1 MISTSPRPSPF
12 TPGRRVVASHPLRRG
27 MLVAV
32 EFAGRSGYDYV
43 ANRAV
48 TLKTRTGGFAGE
60 FGLVSDG
67 VAANG
72 AEYNSPR
79 LGGLTANGDLTV
91 AWSGANISG
100 TGSLLTLSDGSAS
113 GIGVMANKV
122 QRNSSGATIASYT
135 ATVAPSH
142 YVYTQLGG
150 AVSIYAAGKSTPI
163 ATAAAPGLD
172 SVTLTRI
179 WVHKNTYLSGSQAS
193 AAGCLLNRVYVWNRA
208 LSAAEAVEWMV
219 NYHRLYS
226 GSPLQR
232 QAILSGAAPSSA
244 PPWMID
250 GDFPSYGYV
259 EA

>member
-1 MISTSPRPSPF
+1 MISTSSRPSPF

-32 EFAGRSGYDYV
+32 EFAGGAGWDYV
-43 ANRAV
+43 ANKAV
-48 TLKTRTGGFAGE
+48 TLKTRTGGFGGE

-67 VAANG
+67 VDTKG

-79 LGGLTANGDLTV
+79 LGGLSSGGNLTV
-91 AWSGANISG
+91 AWFGAKISG
-100 TGSLLTLSDGSAS
+100 TGSLVTLSDGSPS
-113 GIGVMANKV
+113 GIGVMGNKI
-122 QRNSSGATIASYT
+122 QRNSSGVTIASYA
-135 ATVAPSH
+135 ATVAPSP

-150 AVSIYAAGKSTPI
+150 AASVYAAGKSTPI
-163 ATAAAPGLD
+163 ATAGSPGLD

-179 WVHKNTYLSGSQAS
+179 WLHKNTYLSGSQAS
-193 AAGCLLNRVYVWNRA
+193 TAGCLLNRIYVWNRA
-208 LSAAEAVEWMV
+208 LSASEAVEWMV
-219 NYHRLYS
+219 NYHRLFA

-232 QAILSGAAPSSA
+232 QAVLTSAAPPSSL
-244 PPWMID
+244 PWMLD